1 MTGITGL
8 GGVFVKAANK
18 EETATWYRD
27 KLGLALEPFG
37 GINFGWRNTEDPS
50 REGYSLFSLFER
62 DTDYFGEASGNA
74 MVNFRVENLDAYLAQ
89 LREAGVTVIDKIE
102 DGEYGRFG
110 WIEDPEGTRIELWE
124 PPEGE
129 RG

>member
-18 EETATWYRD
+18 EDTANWYRD
-27 KLGLALEPFG
+27 NLGLALEPYG
-37 GINFGWRNTEDPS
+37 GINFGWRNEEDPS
-50 REGYSLFSLFER
+50 RKGYSLFFVFKK
-62 DTDYFGEASGNA
+62 DTDYFGETSGPA
-74 MVNFRVENLDAYLAQ
+74 MINFRVENLDAYLAQ
-89 LREAGVTVIDKIE
+89 LRQAGVTVIDKIE

-110 WIEDPEGTRIELWE
+110 WIEDPEGMRIELWE
-124 PPEGE
+124 PPEGQ